1 MRRQF
6 SLPEADEASLAA
18 RGFPWET
25 LIEAGV
31 RWLIV
36 HDFPVPPGYNQAKVL
51 VAIRIETGYPD
62 APLDM
67 VYVFPPLARQNGHGI
82 GALSSQPLDGKI
94 YQRWS
99 RHRTPHNPW
108 RPGEDDLATHLHLI
122 EHWFERE
129 FRKA

>member
-6 SLPEADEASLAA
+6 ALPEADEAALAA
-18 RGFPWET
+18 RGLPWET

-36 HDFPVPPGYNQAKVL
+36 HDFPVPPGYTQDKVR

-67 VYVFPPLARQNGHGI
+67 VYVSPPLVRQDGHGI
-82 GALSSQPLDGKI
+82 GALAPQPLDGLI

-108 RPGEDDLATHLHLI
+108 RPGEDDLAAHLQLI
-122 EHWFERE
+122 AYWFERE
-129 FRKA
+129 LRKA

>member
-1 MRRQF
+1 VRRQF

-18 RGFPWET
+18 RRLPWET

-36 HDFPVPPGYNQAKVL
+36 HDFPVPSGYNQDKVL

-67 VYVFPPLARQNGHGI
+67 VYVFPPLARQDGHSI
-82 GALSSQPLDGKI
+82 GALSQQRLDGKM

-108 RPGEDDLATHLHLI
+108 RAGEDDLTIHLQLI
-122 EHWFERE
+122 EYWFERE
-129 FRKA
+129 FRRA

>member
-1 MRRQF
+1 VRRQF
-6 SLPEADEASLAA
+6 SLPEADEDSLVA

-36 HDFPVPPGYNQAKVL
+36 HDFPVPPGYNQDTVL

-67 VYVFPPLARQNGHGI
+67 MYVFPPLARQDGHRI
-82 GALSSQPLDGKI
+82 GALSPQPLDGKM

-108 RPGEDDLATHLHLI
+108 RAGEDDLASHLQLI

-129 FRKA
+129 FRRA